1 MIAAQP
7 EYAHFMSPETH
18 ASTGRWEHFPHQADV
33 GIRGIAPSLDQAFA
47 QAAVAL
53 TAVVTDPREVKPL
66 ETVTLTAA
74 DPDPELLFVDFLNT
88 LIFEM
93 ARRHMLFSR
102 FHVRIENQ
110 HLSAD
115 AEGEAVDIPRHQPA
129 VEIKGATYT
138 ELAVKQLKDGSW
150 LAQCVLDV

>member
-1 MIAAQP
+1 MNQ
-7 EYAHFMSPETH
+7 ETDTSAGH
-18 ASTGRWEHFPHQADV
+18 WEHFPHQADV
-33 GIRGIAPSLDQAFA
+33 GIRGIAPSLDEAFA

-66 ETVTLTAA
+66 ETVTITAA
-74 DPDPELLFVDFLNT
+74 DPDTELLFVDFLNT

-93 ARRHMLFSR
+93 ARRHMLFNR

-110 HLSAD
+110 RLSAD
-115 AEGEAVDIPRHQPA
+115 AEGEAVNIPRHQPA

-138 ELAVKQLKDGSW
+138 ELAVKQLNDGSW